1 MALSLLIREQERHGG
16 GLVAERLFTKI
27 LVPVDFSPCSEE
39 AFRIAL
45 SFARSYQAEVLLLHV
60 VDTKS
65 LDALNRL
72 GLAPASEASKQ
83 KKQLHH
89 YARLNAR
96 QLLAWEEAKGITIKR
111 ILADGCPFEEIAR
124 TARVEGVDLVVMGS
138 YGGAVGGVEKIFF
151 GTTAEKVVRT
161 AGCPVLT
168 VPLPMKRAKARTGKS
183 SS

>member
-1 MALSLLIREQERHGG
+1 MAD
-16 GLVAERLFTKI
+16 RLFTKI

-45 SFARSYQAEVLLLHV
+45 SFARSYQSEVLLLHV

-72 GLAPASEASKQ
+72 GLAPASDAAKQ
-83 KKQLHH
+83 KKQLRHH
-89 YARLNAR
+89 ARLNAR
-96 QLLAWEEAKGITIKR
+96 QLLAWDEAKGVSIKR
-111 ILADGCPFEEIAR
+111 ILADGSPFEEIAR

-168 VPLPMKRAKARTGKS
+168 VPLPVKRGKARTGKS

>member
-1 MALSLLIREQERHGG
+1 MASGLLMSGPEEESG
-16 GLVAERLFTKI
+16 GLVADRLFTKI

-72 GLAPASEASKQ
+72 GLAPASDAAKQ

-89 YARLNAR
+89 YARLSAR
-96 QLLAWEEAKGITIKR
+96 QLLAWDEAKGISIKR
-111 ILADGCPFEEIAR
+111 ILADGCPFEEISR
-124 TARVEGVDLVVMGS
+124 TARVEVVDLVVMGS

-168 VPLPMKRAKARTGKS
+168 VPLPVKRAKTRTGKS

>member
-1 MALSLLIREQERHGG
+1 M
-16 GLVAERLFTKI
+16 VDRLFSKI

-45 SFARSYQAEVLLLHV
+45 SLAKSYQAEVLLLHV
-60 VDTKS
+60 VDTRS

-72 GLAPASEASKQ
+72 GLAPASDATKQ

-96 QLLAWEEAKGITIKR
+96 QLLAWDEAKGVTVKR
-111 ILADGCPFEEIAR
+111 LLAAGSPFEEIAK

-138 YGGAVGGVEKIFF
+138 YGGAIGGVDKIFF
-151 GTTAEKVVRT
+151 GSTAEKVVRT

-168 VPLPMKRAKARTGKS
+168 VPLPTKRGKTRTGKGV
-183 SS
+183 

>member
-1 MALSLLIREQERHGG
+1 M
-16 GLVAERLFTKI
+16 VDRLFSKI

-45 SFARSYQAEVLLLHV
+45 SLAKSYQAEVLLLHV

-72 GLAPASEASKQ
+72 GLAPASEVKKQ

-89 YARLNAR
+89 YTRLNAR
-96 QLLAWEEAKGITIKR
+96 QLLAWDEAKGVTIKR
-111 ILADGCPFEEIAR
+111 VLAAGSPFEEIAR

-138 YGGAVGGVEKIFF
+138 YGGAVGGVDKIFF
-151 GTTAEKVVRT
+151 GSTAEKVVRT

-168 VPLPMKRAKARTGKS
+168 VPLPLKRGKVRTGKS
-183 SS
+183 A